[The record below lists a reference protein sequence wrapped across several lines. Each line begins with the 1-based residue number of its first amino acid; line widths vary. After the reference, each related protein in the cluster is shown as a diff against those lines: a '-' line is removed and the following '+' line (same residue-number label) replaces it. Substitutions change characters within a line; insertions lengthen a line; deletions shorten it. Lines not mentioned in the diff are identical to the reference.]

1 MNAESSGRYGGRQ
14 RDPATDR
21 AIIDAV
27 LNMVAAGAT
36 LTGLSLV
43 TIAKEA
49 GVSRNSVYR
58 RWKTKDE
65 LYLDVLSAINQPLPP
80 LAGRST
86 RDDVIALL
94 RVVAERVVDKRASS
108 MLRALNAEAAAFP
121 ELHRQYFDE
130 IVAPRRA
137 AMNQVLRQGVERGEI
152 RADTDL
158 DLISDLL
165 VSPLLARMAN
175 GTFDQLDPA
184 QSSRQI
190 TDLVLTGAAP
200 PGSPPPGGKS

>member
-1 MNAESSGRYGGRQ
+1 VNAESSGRYGGRQ

-27 LNMVAAGAT
+27 LDMVAAGAT

>member
-1 MNAESSGRYGGRQ
+1 VNAESSGRYGGRQ